1 MNVIIGISSFII
13 VSCNLVFAVDQGNP
27 AVNGQVITQML
38 DAASGVEKRDPNL
51 QSQQN
56 IPQQDQPV
64 QIIEDNKGKTKEI
77 IVDPN
82 ASEKYNR
89 AKDSQSLNIMKRMQ
103 NLNQDSNQSSAP
115 STLGSVDDSISNV
128 GFKDTSNIKI
138 SIKKININGVKIP
151 KDKALNMAYDA
162 FTIGDLESAA
172 YYYKILLK
180 EFPNDD
186 NVMFQLA
193 ATYQLMMQDNDA
205 VQLYMKIVEK
215 DPSNYDAINNM
226 SIIMS
231 SRDPDMALRELNKI
245 RIKNNQQHQIMAQLG
260 TIKVAIGKIDE
271 GIEDLFTA
279 NNLNPGNP
287 YYIYNIAIGFDKKGD
302 YKSAIQYYNICLQYF
317 TDTTRIDK
325 IFIVDRVKYL
335 RNKSE

>member
-1 MNVIIGISSFII
+1 MNLIIGASLFILF
-13 VSCNLVFAVDQGNP
+13 SCNLVFAIESGNP
-27 AVNGQVITQML
+27 AVSGQVITQML
-38 DAASGVEKRDPNL
+38 DAASGVEKRDANT
-51 QSQQN
+51 QVQQN
-56 IPQQDQPV
+56 PGQQV
-64 QIIEDNKGKTKEI
+64 QSGQVIEDNKNKPKEI
-77 IVDPN
+77 VPDPN
-82 ASEKYNR
+82 ASDKYNKT
-89 AKDSQSLNIMKRMQ
+89 KDSQSLSIMKKMQ
-103 NLNQDSNQSSAP
+103 NLNQDSGQGAVS

-138 SIKKININGVKIP
+138 SIKKIDINGIKMP
-151 KDKALNMAYDA
+151 KEKALNMAYDA

-172 YYYKILLK
+172 YYYKILLR

-205 VQLYMKIVEK
+205 IQLYMKIVEK

-260 TIKVAIGKIDE
+260 TIKIAIGKVDE

-325 IFIVDRVKYL
+325 VFILDRVKYL
-335 RNKSE
+335 RNKE